1 MKFEHRTEDE
11 IGATKFGLGPNTG
24 PKKTKHSGT
33 ISRYVIGI
41 SMVLLLTAFL
51 KYYSYRILQFST

>member
-1 MKFEHRTEDE
+1 MKFEHRAEDE
-11 IGATKFGLGPNTG
+11 IGAAKFGLGPNTG

-51 KYYSYRILQFST
+51 KYYS